1 MEASIPD
8 FDIMLPAT
16 LFYICRLENQRWAR
30 VRSRGVRGESV
41 LAGAFVDW
49 TYFLSLFFSWT
60 FLIAFG
66 IEFGVTSAI
75 ALLTMVVVL
84 GFVYSG
90 ISTLLMEGESIVV
103 WMLGTVGVWPTGIW
117 LSTKL
122 SWF

>member
-16 LFYICRLENQRWAR
+16 LFYICRLENLRWVR
-30 VRSRGVRGESV
+30 IRSRGIRGES
-41 LAGAFVDW
+41 AFVGGLVDG
-49 TYFLSLFFSWT
+49 TYFLSLFFSWA

-66 IEFGVTSAI
+66 IEFGIASAA
-75 ALLTMVVVL
+75 ALLTLVVVL

-90 ISTLLMEGESIVV
+90 ISTLLMRGESIVV
-103 WMLGTVGVWPTGIW
+103 WVLGTVGVWPTGIW